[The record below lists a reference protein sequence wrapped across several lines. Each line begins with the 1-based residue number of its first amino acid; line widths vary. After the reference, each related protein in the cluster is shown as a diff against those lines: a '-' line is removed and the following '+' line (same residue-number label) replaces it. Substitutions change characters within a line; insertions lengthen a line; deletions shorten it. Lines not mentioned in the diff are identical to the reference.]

1 MNILRL
7 RICMKMIWQSYL
19 TTLSLVW
26 VSACNPVRK
35 VSSMWNYSTLKNR
48 FVYFTFLKLSFSSYF
63 FCFLE
68 NIIEVS
74 DNQEAKEHSGSE
86 EWVHLHNLGVCC
98 RVRRLGWSTLWILCS
113 GYFRSFH
120 KMCQPHFGQISSI
133 ITWMNEDVIAWII
146 WIEYSVC
153 FA

>member
-1 MNILRL
+1 MYEND
-7 RICMKMIWQSYL
+7 L
-19 TTLSLVW
+19 T
-26 VSACNPVRK
+26 
-35 VSSMWNYSTLKNR
+35 
-48 FVYFTFLKLSFSSYF
+48 KLSNNFKLVLSKCLQPCKKSILNVELFYTEKSVCLFYFFKTFFFFLF